1 MRGYN
6 MSKDRLTQAAVGFAF
21 AWALAAALAFSA
33 VGCKSV
39 KDNSAAHPFDGVID
53 PVTERPVQHVP

>member
-6 MSKDRLTQAAVGFAF
+6 MSKDRLTQAAVGFAV

-33 VGCKSV
+33 VGCRSA
-39 KDNSAAHPFDGVID
+39 KDDSAAHPFDGVID
-53 PVTERPVQHVP
+53 PVTERPVPYAP